1 MALIQNAYQAIID
14 RLGKDSEIRRYF
26 TQFHKSAVTQV
37 KDHPYLRVGVSNIG
51 FGPITTAGTTAGVT
65 TITNETQF
73 DLSVTIEVQS
83 DDEDLVTKELL
94 RAVEIFANALEG
106 TDITFGQLFQG
117 DLLINFTTFEN
128 LFSGESKIFKTDGV
142 ITHKI
147 QPYSGGTL

>member
-14 RLGKDSEIRRYF
+14 RLEGDSEIRNF
-26 TQFHKSAVTQV
+26 FNQFHKSAVTQI
-37 KDHPYLRVGVSNIG
+37 KDHPYLRVGLSNIA
-51 FGPITTAGTTAGVT
+51 FGPITTMGTN
-65 TITNETQF
+65 INNETQF
-73 DLSVTIEVQS
+73 DLSATIEVQS

-117 DLLINFTTFEN
+117 DILINFTTFES